1 MGHFSYNAYFYQL
14 RSSKTPANAHEMKY
28 VSALC
33 IGMNWSNSYLL
44 QERPQNLQNSVFPV
58 GRAGIFGGSP
68 DFGAGVGD
76 CVAETGI
83 LKHFNIVEVIS
94 ESAGFVR

>member
-1 MGHFSYNAYFYQL
+1 MLKHKKNDPNSPHAAAQTVGHFSYNAYFYQL

-44 QERPQNLQNSVFPV
+44 
-58 GRAGIFGGSP
+58 
-68 DFGAGVGD
+68 
-76 CVAETGI
+76 
-83 LKHFNIVEVIS
+83 
-94 ESAGFVR
+94 